1 MLSALDV
8 YSVQLSNFVACG
20 IVLSM
25 LRFQHSS
32 LLYFSLRYMMG
43 ETVPTSLAQLSGAM
57 KAGGAA
63 APAAAAAPAPAAP
76 AAVSGYSLADVAKH
90 TTKEDC
96 WVVVNGQVR
105 SKLDSDEIS

>member
-1 MLSALDV
+1 ML
-8 YSVQLSNFVACG
+8 
-20 IVLSM
+20 
-25 LRFQHSS
+25 
-32 LLYFSLRYMMG
+32 G

-63 APAAAAAPAPAAP
+63 APVAAAAAPAAPAP
-76 AAVSGYSLADVAKH
+76 AAVAGYSLDEGAKH

-105 SKLDSDEIS
+105 RKLYRDQI